1 MHNTDIFLNMIILN
15 ILIEHLVL
23 YWGVSLILLKY
34 KGCKFDISY
43 KTASVVL
50 FNQCVVE
57 YLVLKFFPILPSKLT
72 NELYMDFINYA
83 ILYYYLQCIWFY
95 FSHRILHQRFFWKH
109 IHYIHHKYKS
119 TMPYAAIYCH
129 PLEHL
134 FVNLMSVFIGP
145 ILFPSS
151 IILTKMWFHICT
163 VNTVI
168 QHFSHLRGNNRSTH
182 DLHHLLYRYNYGT
195 GTTMDIIFGTYMKP

>member
-50 FNQCVVE
+50 FNQCVV
-57 YLVLKFFPILPSKLT
+57 
-72 NELYMDFINYA
+72 DFINYA

-151 IILTKMWFHICT
+151 IILTKMWLHICT

-168 QHFSHLRGNNRSTH
+168 QHFSHLRGNNCSTH